1 MRKLFHKL
9 GSHWTRQGCQL
20 FSGMAHWDE
29 KLLRHVGMLN
39 WDEKLEAAIY
49 LYTSHG
55 LPVHIGDALT
65 MSEN

>member
-1 MRKLFHKL
+1 
-9 GSHWTRQGCQL
+9 
-20 FSGMAHWDE
+20 MAHWDE